1 MKFIFVVCMVWYNAL
16 GEIFAWY
23 DAVILSNASK
33 FVANFKF
40 LIKKRKRY
48 KQKIL
53 EQVNLYTAPLM
64 LPLVYSSSDPWRT
77 IQDRIS
83 TEYTVV
89 KPLEEDRF
97 PCSFLHIFSS
107 AYAAGYYSY
116 KWAEVCRI
124 KLVLGVPTS
133 WRVTCESSLFLVSE
147 ELFIYYFIIV
157 IIVLCFSIFL
167 WTL

>member
-1 MKFIFVVCMVWYNAL
+1 MF
-16 GEIFAWY
+16 
-23 DAVILSNASK
+23 
-33 FVANFKF
+33 
-40 LIKKRKRY
+40 
-48 KQKIL
+48 
-53 EQVNLYTAPLM
+53 
-64 LPLVYSSSDPWRT
+64 PLVYSSSDPWRT

-124 KLVLGVPTS
+124 KLVLGVPN
-133 WRVTCESSLFLVSE
+133 WVTWESSSLLVSE

-157 IIVLCFSIFL
+157 IILLCFSIFL
-167 WTL
+167 

>member
-1 MKFIFVVCMVWYNAL
+1 M
-16 GEIFAWY
+16 
-23 DAVILSNASK
+23 ILSNASK

-53 EQVNLYTAPLM
+53 EQDNLYTAPLM

-124 KLVLGVPTS
+124 KLVLDVPTS
-133 WRVTCESSLFLVSE
+133 
-147 ELFIYYFIIV
+147 
-157 IIVLCFSIFL
+157 
-167 WTL
+167 